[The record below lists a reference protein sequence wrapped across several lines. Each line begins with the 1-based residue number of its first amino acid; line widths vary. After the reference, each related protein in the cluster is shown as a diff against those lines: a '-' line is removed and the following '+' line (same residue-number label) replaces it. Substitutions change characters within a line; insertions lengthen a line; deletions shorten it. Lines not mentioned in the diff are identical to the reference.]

1 MKKKSMIGA
10 LLAVTCTVSL
20 LVGCGNKDAAKS
32 AAQKKGEHE
41 PITINAPYQNLDNF
55 LDKVHEAYPEIN
67 IEVIPYSGQNT
78 TAWMR
83 AMLNAGEL
91 TDIYFTSVYSPGDNQ
106 LGDKLLDL
114 SGYDFTDNYVQARL
128 REVTVDG
135 AVYMLPL
142 SYSCIG
148 VTYNKTLLEK
158 NGWTLPTNLEEM
170 EALKPQVEDAGYTF
184 CVNYLQYPGYG
195 FQYLCN
201 ILDTGFLS
209 TTDGLRWQSDY
220 LSGKA
225 NVSNTP
231 QMREAMNLLQRWKD
245 LGLLTAENARDD
257 DMGTREFFI
266 EGTTLFCVGNTEDLS
281 RAGEVSDEFKLMPYL
296 SEDGKQN
303 VFILNVGRYMGLN
316 KHLAD
321 AGNEQKLADALHVME
336 LLSTEEGMWSLRDQR
351 GSALLP
357 LKNAEIAPDSYYS
370 DVAEELNSGHTAP
383 FIYSGWDELIVPV
396 GNKML
401 DYVKNQATL
410 QDVIDC
416 VDEGQSLIG
425 VPVRFTTVTETLNTD
440 DCARLVGIAFAEAVG
455 ADAALVSEN
464 EYHRGDSRMN
474 KEGVSGSL
482 FCVPV
487 TEQEIVSINPA
498 GWRDNISTVTLTGA
512 RIQELA
518 ETGYDRLGDG
528 NCYPYALV
536 TKEGTTL
543 EKDKTY
549 TVVICGATEA
559 VQEEGKLT
567 QTDVLGLD
575 ALKAYFSRFETL
587 SKKDICWN

>member
-1 MKKKSMIGA
+1 MKKKRIASA
-10 LLAVTCTVSL
+10 LLAVACSVSL
-20 LVGCGNKDAAKS
+20 LTGCGSKDAATS
-32 AAQKKGEHE
+32 TAQKSGEHE
-41 PITINAPYQNLDNF
+41 PITINAPYQNVDQF
-55 LDKVHEAYPEIN
+55 LDLVHETYPEIN

-83 AMLNAGEL
+83 AMLNVGEM
-91 TDIYFTSVYSPGDNQ
+91 TDIYFTTIYSPSESNVSE
-106 LGDKLLDL
+106 KLLDL

-142 SYSCIG
+142 PYSCIG
-148 VTYNKTLLEK
+148 VTYNKSLLEK

-170 EALKPQVEDAGYTF
+170 EALKPQVEAAGYDFSVT
-184 CVNYLQYPGYG
+184 YLQYPGYG

-225 NVSNTP
+225 NISDTP
-231 QMREAMNLLQRWKD
+231 KMREAMNLLQRWKD
-245 LGLLTAENARDD
+245 LGLLTAENARED
-257 DMGTREFFI
+257 DMKTREFYI